1 MDFGFSSE
9 DAMIKKAIHEWVNKE
24 CAKDTVRDMD
34 DAAQY
39 PKKLLRNLS
48 RLGFN
53 GLTAAETYGGE
64 GENLTAACLIVT
76 EIASRYPVLA
86 RCYAAN
92 VLLGGMLLSSLGDE
106 EQKKKFLPGLC
117 SGKQQ
122 ACIGLR
128 FDGEGKGDEG
138 IRAQWDSEPDTLVLN
153 GVLNHVENADQ
164 ADILF
169 LPVEMADAPD
179 SDSAAVVYMILD
191 SKTVQC
197 QPDAQR
203 MGYKGLK
210 ACTVEC
216 RDLKISSDRLLGGK
230 AAAGKSRERLSRI
243 WDLYLLSTAFEALG
257 IAKGAYDATL
267 EHARQREQFNR
278 PIGKFPA
285 ISRMINEMLKE
296 IQASELMAFKAAWKA
311 GKNQNI
317 RQESAMACWAALGAA
332 QQAVQDSMQI
342 FGGYGYTMEYDIQRY
357 FRDATVLMNSA
368 TAFESLNQRI
378 ALSTGL
384 AG

>member
-34 DAAQY
+34 DTAQY

-92 VLLGGMLLSSLGDE
+92 ALLGGMLLSNLGDE

-117 SGKQQ
+117 SGKQL

-128 FDGEGKGDEG
+128 FDGADKGEEG
-138 IRAQWDSEPDTLVLN
+138 IRAQWDSEPDTLVVN
-153 GVLNHVENADQ
+153 GAIDHVENADQ
-164 ADILF
+164 ADIIF
-169 LPVEMADAPD
+169 LPVEMKDAPD
-179 SDSAAVVYMILD
+179 SEPGAVVYMILD
-191 SKTVQC
+191 AKMVQC
-197 QPDAQR
+197 RPGAER

-216 RDLKISSDRLLGGK
+216 RDLKVSADRLLGGK
-230 AAAGKSRERLSRI
+230 AAGKPGDRLSTV

-267 EHARQREQFNR
+267 EHARQRVQFNR
-278 PIGKFPA
+278 SIGKFPA
-285 ISRMINEMLKE
+285 ISRMINEMLKG
-296 IQASELMAFKAAWKA
+296 IQAAELLSFKAAWKA
-311 GKNQNI
+311 GKKQSI
-317 RQESAMACWAALGAA
+317 RQESAIAAWSALEAA

-357 FRDATVLMNSA
+357 FRDITVLMNAA